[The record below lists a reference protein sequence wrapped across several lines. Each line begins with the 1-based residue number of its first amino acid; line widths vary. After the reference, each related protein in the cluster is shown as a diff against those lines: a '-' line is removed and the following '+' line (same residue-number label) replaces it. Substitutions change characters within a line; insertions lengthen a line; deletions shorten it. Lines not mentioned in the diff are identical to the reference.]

1 MIGQFS
7 HFLHLLSETQMLRI
21 DTSCKF
27 DVEDSYF
34 EFDVKDL
41 YFELDIDDFLLQY
54 FEGFFKMSD

>member
-1 MIGQFS
+1 
-7 HFLHLLSETQMLRI
+7 MLRI

-54 FEGFFKMSD
+54 FEGFFKISDLTLFHTNYPKSQDKIN